1 MIPLLRGKI
10 SLNLP
15 ISFIT
20 TFSIPYLLSSK
31 YAGLGSKVGFIFGS
45 IGFIVLICVYF
56 FVPECKGKTLEEIDL
71 LFMSGIPIRDFG
83 KTDATAMMELET
95 TAVRK
100 ADVEQVEE
108 T

>member
-1 MIPLLRGKI
+1 
-10 SLNLP
+10 
-15 ISFIT
+15 
-20 TFSIPYLLSSK
+20 
-31 YAGLGSKVGFIFGS
+31 
-45 IGFIVLICVYF
+45 
-56 FVPECKGKTLEEIDL
+56 
-71 LFMSGIPIRDFG
+71 MSGIPIRDFG